1 MWVMR
6 RSELLLLPNLL
17 SLSRIGLAPLIG
29 YFLWRGDGL
38 STVICL
44 ALFSIA
50 AITDVLDG
58 YFARRFHQESET
70 GLILD
75 PLADK
80 ILASSVIVLLVLFR
94 DFPIWLAATVL
105 GRDLVI
111 LAASAFLLRGKQV
124 ALPSYLSGKYAFASI
139 VLLAAFHTIR
149 FAFGIH
155 VLTVITVALIAVST
169 LFYARRFLLLLSGK
183 PLPSFSDRP
192 IYALIRAILTSLVVA
207 TCAIKLLLEYLYE

>member
-17 SLSRIGLAPLIG
+17 SLSRIALAPFIG

-38 STVICL
+38 STIICL

-50 AITDVLDG
+50 AVTDGLDG

-80 ILASSVIVLLVLFR
+80 ILAASTIVLLVLFR
-94 DFPIWLAATVL
+94 EFPIWLAVIIL

-111 LAASAFLLRGKQV
+111 LGASAFLLRGKQV

-149 FAFGIH
+149 FAFGIY
-155 VLTVITVALIAVST
+155 VLTAVTVVLIALST

-183 PLPSFSDRP
+183 PLPSFPDRP
-192 IYALIRAILTSLVVA
+192 IYALIRAVLTGLVVA
-207 TCAIKLLLEYLYE
+207 ACAMRLLMKYL